1 MENYRPKKEILLDQ
15 KLRTQMI
22 MIKNEKS
29 NLVLMISLKK
39 TIEFCEMVTVASAVS
54 NEGKKMLL

>member
-15 KLRTQMI
+15 KLITQMI

-29 NLVLMISLKK
+29 NLVLMIPLKK

-54 NEGKKMLL
+54 NESKKMLL

>member
-15 KLRTQMI
+15 KLITQMI

>member
-15 KLRTQMI
+15 KLITQMI

-39 TIEFCEMVTVASAVS
+39 TIEFCEMVAVASAVS

>member
-15 KLRTQMI
+15 KLITQMI

-54 NEGKKMLL
+54 KEGKKMLL